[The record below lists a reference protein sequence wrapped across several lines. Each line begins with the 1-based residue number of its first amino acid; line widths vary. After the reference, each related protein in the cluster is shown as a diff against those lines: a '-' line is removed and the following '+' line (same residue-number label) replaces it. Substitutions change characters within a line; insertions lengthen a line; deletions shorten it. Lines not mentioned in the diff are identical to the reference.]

1 LLHIPTFRWGQCGL
15 LLFLRSLVHAVSN
28 GIHDLE
34 AFQTAFA
41 RHKSLTE
48 TARKSSQHLGYARFE
63 VIELVQRIRRSHFVK
78 SMTSYDNHRQWQDVY
93 IIEDRGQQIYLK
105 FTDNVLTEFIL
116 LSFKRK

>member
-1 LLHIPTFRWGQCGL
+1 LDKRKP
-15 LLFLRSLVHAVSN
+15 S
-28 GIHDLE
+28 HDLE
-34 AFQTAFA
+34 AFQAAFA

-63 VIELVQRIRRSHFVK
+63 VIELVQRIHRSHFVK